1 MSDVKSVGEI
11 EVRGRK
17 NLEFTEIAHF
27 AKTRDIYL
35 LDHGHIFSV
44 CFQLA
49 KIKEY

>member
-1 MSDVKSVGEI
+1 MGDVKSVGEI

-17 NLEFTEIAHF
+17 NLDFTYSAHF
-27 AKTRDIYL
+27 AKTREIYL

-49 KIKEY
+49 KTKEY